1 MPQMFQMMHLRSWA
15 SEAATSKPE
24 WGYFIWLSQ
33 QYLSGLIGFTFFLL
47 TQCMS
52 RDFHVGSK
60 CAWLTIELSSR
71 SSIENIHHACVCV
84 GGNDEP

>member
-15 SEAATSKPE
+15 GEAATSKPE
-24 WGYFIWLSQ
+24 WGYFIWFSQ

-47 TQCMS
+47 TQCKS
-52 RDFHVGSK
+52 GCFYICSK
-60 CAWLTIELSSR
+60 YAWLTTRFSSR
-71 SSIENIHHACVCV
+71 SSIEISHHACVCV